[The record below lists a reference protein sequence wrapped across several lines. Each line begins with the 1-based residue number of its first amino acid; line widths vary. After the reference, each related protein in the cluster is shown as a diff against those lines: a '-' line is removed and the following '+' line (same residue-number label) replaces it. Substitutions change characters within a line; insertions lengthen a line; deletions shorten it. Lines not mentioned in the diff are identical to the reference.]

1 MHTFKYTNV
10 CTYTQFEICMTKTM
24 HVFFALR
31 SRTFVC
37 CISEIVNR
45 KANYSETA
53 PVTMETTNEASF
65 SIYIATAYQKWLT
78 EKFCEITVFEKE
90 TYNCQFHC

>member
-1 MHTFKYTNV
+1 
-10 CTYTQFEICMTKTM
+10 MTKTM

-37 CISEIVNR
+37 CISEIANR

-90 TYNCQFHC
+90 TYNCQFHYVSQYNISN

>member
-1 MHTFKYTNV
+1 MHDQDHARFL
-10 CTYTQFEICMTKTM
+10 CPQSHI
-24 HVFFALR
+24 
-31 SRTFVC
+31 FVC
-37 CISEIVNR
+37 CISEIANR

-78 EKFCEITVFEKE
+78 GAVSE
-90 TYNCQFHC
+90 